1 MQVHGGCREA
11 EVTFLSFPKVC
22 FCSSMCVCNMTK
34 VSTHLLLHMLG
45 NWDCSIIHDLSRTP
59 VPDIEDVSAGVSEKC
74 HISFGDSQQCPQL
87 AALTD
92 QPCLCS
98 AVGLQERAFLIKI
111 FIA

>member
-1 MQVHGGCREA
+1 MGDVGKQKLHFSAFQRFAFAVA
-11 EVTFLSFPKVC
+11 
-22 FCSSMCVCNMTK
+22 MCVCNMTK
-34 VSTHLLLHMLG
+34 VSAHLLLHMLG
-45 NWDCSIIHDLSRTP
+45 NWDCSIIHGLSRTP

-92 QPCLCS
+92 QPCLRS
-98 AVGLQERAFLIKI
+98 AVGLQERAFLIEI